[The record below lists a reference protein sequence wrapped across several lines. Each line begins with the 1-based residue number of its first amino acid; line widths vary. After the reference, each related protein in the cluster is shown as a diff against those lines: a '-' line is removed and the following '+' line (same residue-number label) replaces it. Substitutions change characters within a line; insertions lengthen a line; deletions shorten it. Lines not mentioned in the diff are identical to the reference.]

1 MKRTNIEMDEKLIE
15 TAKKLTGIK
24 TCKDL
29 VDYSLRQT
37 VRREKQKRIL
47 DLFGK
52 IHWEGDL
59 VEMRSGR
66 GLK

>member
-1 MKRTNIEMDEKLIE
+1 MKRTNIELDEKLIE

-24 TCKDL
+24 TSKDL

-59 VEMRSGR
+59 TEMRSGR
-66 GLK
+66 GL